1 MLSALPPGT
10 LPDAVMIELRNLTKA
25 YGGKPALHGLSL
37 KVRRGEIFGLLGHNG
52 AGKSTTLGILLGQVF
67 PDQGEALIGGVSVQ
81 RERARALAR
90 TGAIFEAPRF
100 YDYLSGW
107 RNLEIY
113 TSYSARVPAKRI
125 EEAVEIAGLTGRIH
139 DRVGTYSQGMRQRLG
154 LAQALLPENEV
165 ILLDEPTNGLD
176 PEGIHEMR
184 ELIQRLNREHGLTVV
199 FCSHLLVEV
208 EQLCDHVVI
217 LNQGRKIFD
226 GRWADLAVDRRRVRL
241 DVDDW
246 DRAKAL
252 LSEAEGVLVEGVGM
266 ISLDENCEIADL
278 VARLVHGGVRVSAVE
293 PQRRS
298 LEQIYLSLTHP
309 VAEAIKS

>member
-1 MLSALPPGT
+1 MIALRD
-10 LPDAVMIELRNLTKA
+10 LKKA
-25 YGGKPALHGLSL
+25 FGGKPALHGLSL
-37 KVRRGEIFGLLGHNG
+37 EVRCGEVFGLLGHNG

-67 PDQGEALIGGVSVQ
+67 PDAGEALIGGVSVQ
-81 RERARALAR
+81 RDRARALGK

-113 TSYSARVPAKRI
+113 TSYSARVPRAQI
-125 EEAVEIAGLTGRIH
+125 AEAVEIVGLTGRIR
-139 DRVGTYSQGMRQRLG
+139 DKVGTYSQGMRQRLG
-154 LAQALLPENEV
+154 LAQALLPANEV

-184 ELIQRLNREHGLTVV
+184 ELIKKLNRERGLTVV

-226 GRWADLAVDRRRVRL
+226 GRWAELESDRRQVRL
-241 DVDDW
+241 EVDDW
-246 DRAKAL
+246 PRAAAL
-252 LSEAEGVLVEGVGM
+252 LGESKGVSVAGPGLLSMEE
-266 ISLDENCEIADL
+266 SCATADL
-278 VARLVHGGVRVSAVE
+278 VALLVRSGVRVSAVE
-293 PQRRS
+293 PQRRN
-298 LEQIYLSLTHP
+298 LEQIYLAMTHP
-309 VAEAIKS
+309 GANGGQS

>member
-1 MLSALPPGT
+1 
-10 LPDAVMIELRNLTKA
+10 MIEVRNLTKA

-37 KVRRGEIFGLLGHNG
+37 EVRAGEIFGLLGHNG
-52 AGKSTTLGILLGQVF
+52 AGKSTTLGILLGQVH
-67 PDQGEALIGGVSVQ
+67 PDQGEALIAGVSVQ
-81 RERARALAR
+81 RHRARALAR

-113 TSYSARVPAKRI
+113 TSYSARVPARRI
-125 EEAVEIAGLTGRIH
+125 EEAVEFAGLTGRIH
-139 DRVGTYSQGMRQRLG
+139 DRVGTFSQGMRQRLG

-208 EQLCDHVVI
+208 EQLCNHVVI

-226 GRWADLAVDRRRVRL
+226 GRWADLAVDRRQVRL

-252 LSEAEGVLVEGVGM
+252 LSVAGGVRIEGIGM
-266 ISLDENCEIADL
+266 ISLDEPCEIADL
-278 VARLVHGGVRVSAVE
+278 VAGLVHGGVRVSAVE
-293 PQRRS
+293 PRRRN

-309 VAEAIKS
+309 REAVEES

>member
-1 MLSALPPGT
+1 
-10 LPDAVMIELRNLTKA
+10 MIELQNLTKSFK
-25 YGGKPALHGLSL
+25 GRPALHGLSL
-37 KVRRGEIFGLLGHNG
+37 TVAKGEIFGLLGHNG

-67 PDQGEALIGGVSVQ
+67 PDEGEAFIDGVSVQ
-81 RERARALAR
+81 RERAKALGK

-113 TSYSARVPAKRI
+113 TSYSARVPRAKI
-125 EEAVEIAGLTGRIH
+125 EEVVEIVGLTERIR
-139 DRVGTYSQGMRQRLG
+139 DKVGTYSQGMRQRLG

-184 ELIQRLNREHGLTVV
+184 GLIKRLNRDRGLTVV

-226 GRWADLAVDRRRVRL
+226 GRWADLATDRRQVRL
-241 DVDDW
+241 EVDDW
-246 DRAKAL
+246 PRAAAL
-252 LSEAEGVLVEGVGM
+252 LGESAGVSVVGPGV
-266 ISLDENCEIADL
+266 IALEEKCATADL
-278 VARLVHGGVRVSAVE
+278 VARLVGGGVRVSAVE
-293 PQRRS
+293 PQRRN
-298 LEQIYLSLTHP
+298 LEQIYLAMTHG
-309 VAEAIKS
+309 SGNGDQQ

>member
-1 MLSALPPGT
+1 
-10 LPDAVMIELRNLTKA
+10 MIELHNLKKA
-25 YGGKPALHGLSL
+25 WRGKPALHGLSFE
-37 KVRRGEIFGLLGHNG
+37 VRKGEVFGLLGHNG

-67 PDQGEALIGGVSVQ
+67 PDEGEALIGGVSVQ
-81 RERARALAR
+81 RERARALAK

-113 TSYSARVPAKRI
+113 TSYSARVPRAQI
-125 EEAVEIAGLTGRIH
+125 AEAVEIVGLTGRIR
-139 DRVGTYSQGMRQRLG
+139 DKVGTYSQGMRQRLG
-154 LAQALLPENEV
+154 LAQALLPANEV

-184 ELIQRLNREHGLTVV
+184 ELIQRLNRERGLTVV

-226 GRWADLAVDRRRVRL
+226 GRWADLGAERRQVRFE
-241 DVDDW
+241 VDDW
-246 DRAKAL
+246 PRAVAL
-252 LSEAEGVLVEGVGM
+252 LGESAGVSVVGPGVLA
-266 ISLDENCEIADL
+266 LDDQCATADL
-278 VARLVHGGVRVSAVE
+278 VARLVQGGVRVSAVE

-298 LEQIYLSLTHP
+298 LEQIYLALTQGGATGEQP
-309 VAEAIKS
+309 